1 MYEYQ
6 KQNIVIVGA
15 GMAGLLNAIALRK
28 ALPMAKISIYEKA
41 SELKGLGGALMLWPT
56 GIKRLRDLGLSNI
69 VDELDVKINYTT
81 MYDDEN
87 KLLYKG
93 DLNKFYEKTGD
104 AIITVERAKLQA
116 LLLKAAQERNID
128 IHLNHTYV
136 DVFESSGTGT
146 TVTFTDN
153 AKGKNIQVNAD
164 LVIAAD
170 GANSAIRKEK
180 IEKDATLEYTGL
192 CVWIGILD
200 KGTVDFPLDQTYFQ
214 PWHNAGV
221 WICPLND
228 GRQGFYAY
236 YRMEEKDFK
245 PVEQGKKLAQLKE
258 LYNDKLNEQSP
269 FNAKILNA
277 PENEH
282 TYAGPT
288 YEVKGLTTWI
298 SAGGRILLTGDAAH
312 ATSPTHGYNTS
323 SAADDAYVLMESIK
337 HHQGNILAAVK
348 DYERVRK
355 PVAEK
360 FLAQEANDRNVVFTG
375 DKTFAMQRNQV
386 IKTLDPND
394 PFSEWRVLILDNSM
408 EKQLAELKQ
417 PTVVNNNNLM
427 KNKK

>member
-1 MYEYQ
+1 MPYN
-6 KQNIVIVGA
+6 KPNIVIVGA
-15 GMAGLLNAIALRK
+15 GMAGLLNAIAIRN
-28 ALPMAKISIYEKA
+28 ALPTANISIYEKA
-41 SELKGLGGALMLWPT
+41 TELKGLGGALMLWPT

-69 VDELDVKINYTT
+69 VDALDVKINYTT
-81 MYDDEN
+81 FYDDEN
-87 KLLYKG
+87 NLLYKG

-104 AIITVERAKLQA
+104 SIITVERAKLQA

-136 DVFESSGTGT
+136 DVFESTGTGT
-146 TVTFTDN
+146 TVTFTN
-153 AKGKNIQVNAD
+153 PAGKNIQVNAD

-170 GANSAIRKEK
+170 GANSSIRQEK
-180 IEKDATLEYTGL
+180 IQKEARLEYTGL
-192 CVWIGILD
+192 CVWISILD

-245 PVEQGKKLAQLKE
+245 PVEQGNKLAQLKV
-258 LYNDKLNEQSP
+258 LYSDKINDQSP
-269 FNAKILNA
+269 FNAQVLNA

-282 TYAGPT
+282 TYAGAT
-288 YEVKGLTTWI
+288 YELKGLTTWI
-298 SAGGRILLTGDAAH
+298 SKGGRILLTGDAAH

-323 SAADDAYVLMESIK
+323 SAAEDAYVLMESIK
-337 HHQGNILAAVK
+337 LHQGNLVAAARG
-348 DYERVRK
+348 YERVRM
-355 PVAEK
+355 PVAQK
-360 FLAQEANDRNVVFTG
+360 FMAQEAKDAKVAFTG
-375 DKTFAMQRNQV
+375 DKAFAIERNKI

-394 PFSEWRVLILDNSM
+394 PFSEWCALILDTTM

-417 PTVVNNNNLM
+417 PTAENNNNNLM
-427 KNKK
+427 QNKK